1 MKTKSILL
9 IALLST
15 AFPLLAQKSYIMKE
29 GNITY
34 IVRDSLVIENT
45 NNKISKNRATNITD
59 KLYVN
64 MAGENGYNKKQLFGI
79 YRSIFSKERCKEFGK
94 LRLDYR
100 SYIDGNGKI
109 IEIAYWDY
117 DCKKNSKSRPY
128 ENIKLSELKAFEEAM
143 KKQKTWDVQWEQPKY
158 KNSNRYAEILSAV
171 PFELLYPE

>member
-34 IVRDSLVIENT
+34 IVRDSLVIENP
-45 NNKISKNRATNITD
+45 NNKISKNRGTNITD
-59 KLYVN
+59 KLHVS
-64 MAGENGYNKKQLFGI
+64 MSGKNGYNKEQLFGI

-94 LRLDYR
+94 LRLKFYL
-100 SYIDGNGKI
+100 YINGNGEI
-109 IEIAYWDY
+109 IEIAFWDY
-117 DCKKNSKSRPY
+117 NYKKQFKSRPY

-158 KNSNRYAEILSAV
+158 KNSNRYAEIIGAI